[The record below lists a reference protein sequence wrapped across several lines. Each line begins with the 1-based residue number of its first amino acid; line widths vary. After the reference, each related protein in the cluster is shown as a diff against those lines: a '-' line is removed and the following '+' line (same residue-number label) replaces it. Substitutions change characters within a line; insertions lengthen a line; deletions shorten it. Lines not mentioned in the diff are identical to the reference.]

1 MKSERTAL
9 GGSLG
14 TGGSAGAGVGAGGAD
29 VGAGGAG
36 VGAGGA
42 GAGAGAGAGGWG
54 FTGEENVLE
63 GTGAGC
69 CAISGKATFNLFT
82 SDPGGR
88 A

>member
-14 TGGSAGAGVGAGGAD
+14 TGGSAGAGVGAGVGAGGAD

-36 VGAGGA
+36 VGAG
-42 GAGAGAGAGGWG
+42 GAGAGGWG

>member
-42 GAGAGAGAGGWG
+42 GAGGWG